1 VTLEWNEVYALHHE
15 KIDAQ
20 HKGLFRIANIVE
32 VLDPNRTSKGQLAII
47 MKQFFEYMR
56 EHIKDEEAYM
66 KSIEYPFLQE
76 HEKMHE
82 KIIDEL
88 TDILKQSQE
97 IVALIDQIK
106 IVSHQWL
113 VGHIL
118 QHDQHIQK
126 WFSSHTVELDDYA

>member
-1 VTLEWNEVYALHHE
+1 MTLKWNEVYALHHE

-20 HKGLFRIANIVE
+20 HKELFRIANIVE
-32 VLDPNRTSKGQLAII
+32 ALDLNRTSKGQLAII

-56 EHIKDEEAYM
+56 EHIKEEAYM

-97 IVALIDQIK
+97 IVALINQIK
-106 IVSHQWL
+106 VVSHQWL

-126 WFSSHTVELDDYA
+126 